1 MNYDMQNTKSLMI
14 TSRNI
19 TKQIIVS
26 YISHIVCDAYI
37 CDIFTQSEKITCS
50 KLLKDFEAELA
61 EYGFI
66 RINHNILVNARYIK
80 FINNKKR
87 VITLKNS
94 IELQISV
101 RRWKFFKA
109 IIVNL

>member
-1 MNYDMQNTKSLMI
+1 MI
-14 TSRNI
+14 TNRNI

-26 YISHIVCDAYI
+26 EISHIVCDAYL
-37 CDIFTQSEKITCS
+37 CDIFAQNEKFTCL
-50 KLLKDFEAELA
+50 KLLKYFEMELA
-61 EYGFI
+61 DYGFI

-80 FINNKKR
+80 YINNKKR
-87 VITLKNS
+87 VVILQND

-101 RRWKFFKA
+101 RRWRFFKA